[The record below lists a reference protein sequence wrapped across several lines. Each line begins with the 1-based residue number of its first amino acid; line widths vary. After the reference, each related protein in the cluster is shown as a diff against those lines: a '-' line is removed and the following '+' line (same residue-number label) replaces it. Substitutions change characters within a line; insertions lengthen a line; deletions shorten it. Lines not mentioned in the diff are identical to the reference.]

1 MAKIG
6 AGDQRWIVK
15 ERDDGQNCNNWHWA
29 EKNLTAWSEQRLR
42 ELLVGVA
49 GLEEATGKGYCKI
62 TELEK
67 MEGDVTIQFR
77 KQKKFPLYELEITLK
92 WKGELWDAD
101 GKVVTEAGGMVKIPD
116 LSEETY
122 DDLEMTTVLDDET
135 KAKLPLKEAM
145 CTTGCKNIRLACM
158 SFVKEL
164 KASIASGEGQA
175 LAGKSAA
182 IVKDATAK
190 SALNTY
196 VTSKAESSKVAD
208 IKFKYSFSPPVP
220 VIYETLLDTD
230 RIRGA
235 TASDA
240 KMSKEVGGKLMMF
253 SGAVEG
259 ENVTLTPF
267 NGTSA
272 TIVWKWR
279 FATWQPNHYST
290 VTIELTDKDGGCQL
304 ELKQTGVPE
313 EETERTEQGWK
324 GLLFERMKAM
334 LGGSVLS

>member
-1 MAKIG
+1 M
-6 AGDQRWIVK
+6 Q
-15 ERDDGQNCNNWHWA
+15 NWHWA

-145 CTTGCKNIRLACM
+145 RTTGCKNIRLACM

-313 EETERTEQGWK
+313 EEKERTEQGWK